1 MKFFKKACALLSA
14 IAVSASFV
22 AVVHAD
28 AAKPTVYL
36 DKTVAEDGVTMTV
49 KVMAKNLPTEYVEGS
64 AYNVEAATVVVD
76 IDTAG
81 AAGAYTVP
89 NPPNDTAAK
98 NKNWL
103 TNQFKYTGYAPIVNF
118 NKGIADTA
126 SQDNRYLVFQNAGN
140 AADETTWLAINSDG
154 TAELATFQLK
164 LVDGAVYD
172 TSINV
177 ERASV
182 IVYNRTDEVNWS
194 ASAGDSQVAYST
206 LAGTADK
213 ENLALKSAAAPAEKH
228 VEVAVKTAKGDAVNL
243 ETPNYKYS
251 DTNGDVAV
259 AFMATVTPN
268 ADTVNGLTWT
278 VKSGEKTRDD
288 LVQSFGAITGG
299 TTISCGLII
308 KGISTVDSV
317 DAVATVVSAT
327 E

>member
-1 MKFFKKACALLSA
+1 MKIFKKACALLSA

-64 AYNVEAATVVVD
+64 AYKVEAAEVVVD

-81 AAGAYTVP
+81 TAGAYTVP
-89 NPPNDTAAK
+89 NPPNDVAAK

-103 TNQFKYTGYAPIVNF
+103 TNNFKYSGYAPITNF

-126 SQDNRYLVFQNAGN
+126 SQDNRYLVFQNGGVAS
-140 AADETTWLAINSDG
+140 DESTWLDINSDG
-154 TAELATFQLK
+154 TAELAAFQLK
-164 LVDGAVYD
+164 LVADATYD

-177 ERASV
+177 ERATV
-182 IVYNRTDEVNWS
+182 IIYNCTDEVNWS
-194 ASAGDSQVAYST
+194 ASAGDSQVPYST

-213 ENLALKSAAAPAEKH
+213 ENLALKSATGPAEKH
-228 VEVAVKTAKGDAVNL
+228 VEVAVKNAKGEAVNL
-243 ETPNYKYS
+243 ETPNYNYS
-251 DTNGDVAV
+251 DVNKDVAV

-268 ADTVNGLTWT
+268 DDTVNGLTWT
-278 VKSGEKTRDD
+278 VKSGEVEKTFTKNFD
-288 LVQSFGAITGG
+288 G
-299 TTISCGLII
+299 TISGATAVSYGLIV
-308 KGISTVDSV
+308 KGIDTVQAVNAAASV
-317 DAVATVVSAT
+317 VAAT

>member
-14 IAVSASFV
+14 IAVSASFI

-64 AYNVEAATVVVD
+64 AYNVEAAEVVVD

-103 TNQFKYTGYAPIVNF
+103 TNNFKYAGYAPIVNF

-126 SQDNRYLVFQNAGN
+126 SQDNRYLVFQNAGT
-140 AADETTWLAINSDG
+140 ASDETTWLAINSDG

-182 IVYNRTDEVNWS
+182 MLYNRTDEVNWS
-194 ASAGDSQVAYST
+194 ASAGDSKVAYST

-213 ENLALKSAAAPAEKH
+213 ENLALKSATGPAEKH
-228 VEVAVKTAKGDAVNL
+228 VEVAVKTAKGEAVNL
-243 ETPNYKYS
+243 EAPNYNYNDVNK
-251 DTNGDVAV
+251 DVAV

-268 ADTVNGLTWT
+268 DDTVNGLTWT
-278 VKSGEKTRDD
+278 VKSGDVEKTFTKNFD
-288 LVQSFGAITGG
+288 GTITGA
-299 TTISCGLII
+299 TAVSYGLII
-308 KGISTVDSV
+308 KGIDTVQSV
-317 DAVATVVSAT
+317 NAAASVVAAT

>member
-1 MKFFKKACALLSA
+1 MKIFKKACALLSA

-64 AYNVEAATVVVD
+64 AYKVEAAEVVVD

-81 AAGAYTVP
+81 TAGAYTVP

-103 TNQFKYTGYAPIVNF
+103 TNNFKYSGYAPITNF

-126 SQDNRYLVFQNAGN
+126 SQDNRYLVFQNGGVAS
-140 AADETTWLAINSDG
+140 DESTWLDINSDG
-154 TAELATFQLK
+154 TAELAAFQLK
-164 LVDGAVYD
+164 LVADATYD

-177 ERASV
+177 ERATV
-182 IVYNRTDEVNWS
+182 IIYNCTDEVNWS
-194 ASAGDSQVAYST
+194 ASAGDSQVPYST

-213 ENLALKSAAAPAEKH
+213 ENLALKSATAPTEKH
-228 VEVAVKTAKGDAVNL
+228 VEVAVKNAKGEAVNL
-243 ETPNYKYS
+243 ETPNYNYS
-251 DTNGDVAV
+251 DVNGDVAV

-268 ADTVNGLTWT
+268 NDTVNGIKWT
-278 VKSGEKTRDD
+278 VKSGDVEKPFAKVFDGT
-288 LVQSFGAITGG
+288 ITGA
-299 TTISCGLII
+299 TAVSYGLII
-308 KGISTVDSV
+308 KGIDTVQSV
-317 DAVATVVSAT
+317 NAAATVV